1 MQHSSKIVLFQ
12 SPPEPCSYL
21 DDHTARNVYADPF
34 RPPTMPLYSALIQKG
49 FRRSGDYLYRPHC
62 EHCEKR
68 ISTRIIANDF
78 KPNRS
83 QKRSLKNNSD
93 LTVATES
100 ARYTDEYFDMY
111 VRYLDSRHK
120 DAGMDNPERSDFER
134 FLISDWCDT
143 EFCTLRLN
151 GKLLAVAVTDIV
163 STGLSAVYT
172 YFDPEFEK
180 RSLGTASIMMQMQ
193 LASERGLDYVYLG
206 YWIEESS
213 KMNYKSFYKPQ
224 ERYVN
229 DNWVKVGK

>member
-1 MQHSSKIVLFQ
+1 MGSEMCIR
-12 SPPEPCSYL
+12 
-21 DDHTARNVYADPF
+21 DR
-34 RPPTMPLYSALIQKG
+34 
-49 FRRSGDYLYRPHC
+49 
-62 EHCEKR
+62 
-68 ISTRIIANDF
+68 
-78 KPNRS
+78 
-83 QKRSLKNNSD
+83 
-93 LTVATES
+93 
-100 ARYTDEYFDMY
+100 
-111 VRYLDSRHK
+111 
-120 DAGMDNPERSDFER
+120 
-134 FLISDWCDT
+134 CDT